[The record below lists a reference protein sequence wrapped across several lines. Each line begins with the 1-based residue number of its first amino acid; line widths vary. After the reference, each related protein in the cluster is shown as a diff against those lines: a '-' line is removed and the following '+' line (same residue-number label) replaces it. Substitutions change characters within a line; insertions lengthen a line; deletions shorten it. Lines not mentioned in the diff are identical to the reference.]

1 MNKANNERTVETFHY
16 EPPKKKSDSSESKK
30 RVAAYCRVSTLS
42 EEQEL
47 SFRTQTDY
55 YQKKI
60 AADPGKVLVG
70 IYGDRGLS
78 GLGMQKRK
86 ELQRLINDC
95 RNGLIDIVMVKSVSR
110 FSRNMSECVKTVNEL
125 RSLGITVI
133 FEKEGINTSD
143 PSSELFL
150 NILASLA
157 QEESNSISQN
167 IRWARKK
174 RAESGD
180 PVRQACFGYR
190 LSPREK
196 GKPRQWL
203 IIREEA
209 AIVKKAFDLAL
220 EGKTYPRILEE
231 MNEMEKSSESGRT
244 WGRVRLFSTLQ
255 NEVYKGDVL
264 TNKYYV
270 PDYVTKKLVKNR
282 GEHPQVY
289 IEEHH
294 DAIIEPKKF
303 DRVQM
308 MIKEGMLA
316 TRNEAERR
324 EKLRSIGIEV
334 E

>member
-1 MNKANNERTVETFHY
+1 MENNERTVETFHY
-16 EPPKKKSDSSESKK
+16 TPQKKKNGGSECMK

-55 YQKKI
+55 YKKKI
-60 AADPGKVLVG
+60 AADPDKVLVG
-70 IYGDRGLS
+70 IYGDRGIS
-78 GLGMQKRK
+78 GLGMEKRK

-95 RNGLIDIVMVKSVSR
+95 RNGLINIVMVKSVSR

-125 RSLGITVI
+125 RSLGITVV

-167 IRWARKK
+167 IRWARQK
-174 RAESGD
+174 RAENGD
-180 PVRQACFGYR
+180 PARQACFGYR
-190 LSPREK
+190 LAPREK

-209 AIVKKAFDLAL
+209 EIVKKVFNLAL
-220 EGKTYPRILEE
+220 AGKTYPQILAEL
-231 MNEMEKSSESGRT
+231 NELEKKRESSRK
-244 WGRVRLFSTLQ
+244 WGRERLLSTLQ

-294 DAIIEPKKF
+294 DAIIEPKDF

-308 MIKEGMLA
+308 MIKEGMLTA
-316 TRNEAERR
+316 RNETERR
-324 EKLRSIGIEV
+324 QKLLSIGIEV